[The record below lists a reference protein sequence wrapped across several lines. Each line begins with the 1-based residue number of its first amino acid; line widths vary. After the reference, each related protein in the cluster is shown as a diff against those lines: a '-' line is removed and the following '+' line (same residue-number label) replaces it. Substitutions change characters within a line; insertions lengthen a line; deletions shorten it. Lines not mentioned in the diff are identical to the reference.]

1 VVGRTAR
8 WAMHTPK
15 LWRANKDTRLAP
27 CARRGPHA
35 LRRFAVLGACVTG
48 VFAASFGPFVL
59 AGQLR
64 QVRLAPRMVIQQAL
78 SR

>member
-1 VVGRTAR
+1 
-8 WAMHTPK
+8 MHTPR
-15 LWRANKDTRLAP
+15 LWRANKETSLEP

-64 QVRLAPRMVIQQAL
+64 QVRPAPRMGFQQAL
-78 SR
+78 